1 MAIEPNQRILD
12 WIDKCAS
19 SREARRAAYATRRL
33 WMMRGTDSAG
43 PAARFNRLKAHLKTL
58 TSYLYAP
65 EGTRFAV
72 KVPAADRREY
82 MDHLGMARD
91 AFVDIWRDSGT
102 DVVFEQFVTWALVN
116 SMSIAKVLPDPAF
129 HAVPSYVFP
138 GDFGVLRED
147 VPGLDRQEVFC
158 HWYHLTMGEVATLV
172 DPIEAEKRAEILSWA
187 EQNASPEAAG
197 SGMLP
202 SMLQQV
208 IITNTT
214 GDFFGSSQRGSL
226 DIGTFGIDVPDVKEP
241 LVECCEVWERRDF
254 KTKEGTKYQDYW
266 VTTVIGNWPII
277 ERRNPVLPYIDQP
290 LGPSL
295 QAENPFVTITPNPL
309 LDYFWGSSEL
319 LPLIPLQ
326 QWREERMSQ
335 IDKIFALGL
344 EPSIFFSG
352 FAITDEKVS
361 AMRKPGGYLAT
372 PQPGAKMEVLKP
384 ELPAEAFQILTQ
396 IDQMFADQSGMQGI
410 LEGKEQAGVRAGN
423 QLGAMAGI
431 AAGGRIRDQALI
443 VEDALEVLATRMFH
457 LVQRADDTAYP
468 LPDGKHFLLA
478 QLPQP
483 VTVRVSAHSASPVY
497 AEQVLA
503 KAQLLRQ
510 ANAIDLP
517 TFVDLVDPPHRQDL
531 VDRARD
537 LEKNQADQAQA
548 VFELKKQEVANKGR
562 SKS

>member
-1 MAIEPNQRILD
+1 
-12 WIDKCAS
+12 
-19 SREARRAAYATRRL
+19 
-33 WMMRGTDSAG
+33 
-43 PAARFNRLKAHLKTL
+43 
-58 TSYLYAP
+58 
-65 EGTRFAV
+65 
-72 KVPAADRREY
+72 

-91 AFVDIWRDSGT
+91 AFVDVWRDSGT
-102 DVVFEQFVTWALVN
+102 DVAFEQYVTWALVN

-129 HAVPSYVFP
+129 HAVPAYVFP

-147 VPGLDRQEVFC
+147 VPGLDNQEVFC

-172 DPIEAEKRAEILSWA
+172 APLPEDQRAEILAWA

-197 SGMLP
+197 SGALP

-208 IITNTT
+208 IVTNTT

-226 DIGTFGIDVPDVKEP
+226 DLGAAGIDRPEVKEP
-241 LVECCEVWERRDF
+241 LVECCEVWEWRDF
-254 KTKEGTKYQDYW
+254 KTKGGTPYQDYW
-266 VTTVIGNWPII
+266 VTTIIGNWPII

-309 LDYFWGSSEL
+309 LDYFWGASEL
-319 LPLIPLQ
+319 IPLIPLQ
-326 QWREERMSQ
+326 QWREERMTQ

-352 FAITDEKVS
+352 ISLSDEKVS
-361 AMRKPGGYLAT
+361 AMRKPGGYLAS
-372 PQPGAKMEVLKP
+372 PQPGAKMDVLKP
-384 ELPAEAFQILTQ
+384 ELPAEAFQILSQ
-396 IDQMFADQSGMQGI
+396 IDGMFADASGMQGI

-423 QLGAMAGI
+423 QLGTMAGI

-457 LVQRADDTAYP
+457 LVQRTDDTAYP

-483 VTVRVSAHSASPVY
+483 VTMRVSAHSASPVY

-531 VDRARD
+531 VEKARK
-537 LEKNQADQAQA
+537 LEENQAEQAKA
-548 VFELKKQEVANKGR
+548 VFDLKVKEVENKGR